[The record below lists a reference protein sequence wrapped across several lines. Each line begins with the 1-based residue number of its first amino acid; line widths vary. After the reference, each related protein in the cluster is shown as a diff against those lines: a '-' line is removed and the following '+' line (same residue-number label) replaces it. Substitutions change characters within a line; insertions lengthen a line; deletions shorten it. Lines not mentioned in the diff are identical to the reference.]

1 MCRLAQHSVAD
12 LGMRLD
18 AIDRAL
24 LDTLQVDGRISW
36 RELGE
41 TVGLSAPAVR
51 DRVKA
56 MERAGVITGY
66 GAQVD
71 PEQLGLAIR
80 AIIRLTSSDGAADA
94 TLAELD
100 EVVECHRVTGSESHV
115 VRALLRSTGHLEEVL
130 SKLWDRHGAQTVTNI
145 VTSTPVPRRPPSAR
159 ALMLN
164 D

>member
-1 MCRLAQHSVAD
+1 MCRSPHYSVAD

-36 RELGE
+36 RELGD
-41 TVGLSAPAVR
+41 TVGLSAPAAR

-80 AIIRLTSSDGAADA
+80 AIIRLTTNDLNADD
-94 TLAELD
+94 TLGELN
-100 EVVECHRVTGSESHV
+100 EVVECHRVTGAETHL

-130 SKLWDRHGAQTVTNI
+130 SALRDRHGAQTVTNI